1 MILEN
6 ETLKNTLLD
15 QLDTVR
21 LEITENEEKY
31 NQNAIIIIF
40 VLLIG
45 TGAFVILLYIKCDK
59 EIKVDFPHKYM
70 REFPDDFSPSTV
82 EYLFKKELTDKSVT
96 AEILY
101 MVCQKKIFLKQ
112 MENKKDYLLEKNSQ
126 YMESLNPKEKSLIEF
141 LFNSANSVTLK
152 KLKNRNSYSS
162 VKKWEKLQEKMLDEA
177 LNEELY
183 VNEEKEG
190 IAKEKSN
197 APSLIF
203 VILIW
208 LLVGG
213 IFDFPILS
221 IVLIFIL
228 LAFWKKK
235 NSIKNIVQKKKTF
248 ETYLKLGS
256 RIFSVFLIFFSILGM
271 IHLFVYN
278 HFILTSIYFYLILI
292 LSAIFLF
299 IYAGM
304 VKKRT
309 EKGALEFAKWSAF
322 KRFLEDF
329 GRLDE
334 KELPEVVL
342 WEKYL
347 VYAVVLGC
355 ADKLSKTMQIK
366 MQEMNI
372 PESSFIDPFVFTHF
386 HMISSSV
393 SSSVRSAHSYT
404 SSSSSGGNWSSG

>member
-1 MILEN
+1 
-6 ETLKNTLLD
+6 
-15 QLDTVR
+15 
-21 LEITENEEKY
+21 
-31 NQNAIIIIF
+31 
-40 VLLIG
+40 
-45 TGAFVILLYIKCDK
+45 
-59 EIKVDFPHKYM
+59 
-70 REFPDDFSPSTV
+70 
-82 EYLFKKELTDKSVT
+82 
-96 AEILY
+96 
-101 MVCQKKIFLKQ
+101 
-112 MENKKDYLLEKNSQ
+112 
-126 YMESLNPKEKSLIEF
+126 
-141 LFNSANSVTLK
+141 
-152 KLKNRNSYSS
+152 
-162 VKKWEKLQEKMLDEA
+162 
-177 LNEELY
+177 
-183 VNEEKEG
+183 
-190 IAKEKSN
+190 
-197 APSLIF
+197 
-203 VILIW
+203 
-208 LLVGG
+208 
-213 IFDFPILS
+213 
-221 IVLIFIL
+221 
-228 LAFWKKK
+228 
-235 NSIKNIVQKKKTF
+235 
-248 ETYLKLGS
+248 
-256 RIFSVFLIFFSILGM
+256 M

-404 SSSSSGGNWSSG
+404 SSSSSGGNWSSGSGGGGGFSSGGGFGGGGGGGGRF